1 MAAAALQ
8 LESEAAEVPDHV
20 IGRIDEGIPVLQA
33 LREWRG
39 LSLWELAVISEV
51 PEPVIAANEAGNAEP
66 SEEQLFAL
74 ARALEVDAGL
84 LVE

>member
-1 MAAAALQ
+1 LNSLPRPAD
-8 LESEAAEVPDHV
+8 VPDHV
-20 IGRIDEGIPVLQA
+20 IDRIDEGIPILQA

-51 PEPVIAANEAGNAEP
+51 PEPVIMANEAGRTDP
-66 SEEQLFAL
+66 SDGQLLAL